1 MEEMTHE
8 QYEKW
13 RAVKTALERAGK
25 TDSVFYEEAMNR
37 LRRRPSAPYSKA
49 DAQITP
55 RDVF

>member
-13 RAVKTALERAGK
+13 LAVKTALERAGK

-37 LRRRPSAPYSKA
+37 LYRRPVPPYPKS
-49 DAQITP
+49 DSIITKK
-55 RDVF
+55 DVF

>member
-13 RAVKTALERAGK
+13 LAVKTALERAGK

-37 LRRRPSAPYSKA
+37 LRRRPQAPYFKA
-49 DAQITP
+49 DAKIT
-55 RDVF
+55 RKDVF

>member
-13 RAVKTALERAGK
+13 LAVKTALERAGK

-37 LRRRPSAPYSKA
+37 LRRRPSAPYAKA
-49 DAQITP
+49 DAQITSK
-55 RDVF
+55 DVF

>member
-8 QYEKW
+8 QYDKW
-13 RAVKTALERAGK
+13 LAVKTALERSGK

-37 LRRRPSAPYSKA
+37 LRCRPQPPYSVA
-49 DAQITP
+49 DAQITS

>member
-13 RAVKTALERAGK
+13 LSVKTALERAGK

-37 LRRRPSAPYSKA
+37 LRCRPQAPYAKA
-49 DAQITP
+49 DAKIT
-55 RDVF
+55 RKDVF

>member
-13 RAVKTALERAGK
+13 LAVKTALERAGK

-37 LRRRPSAPYSKA
+37 LRCRPSAPYSVA
-49 DAQITP
+49 DAQITS